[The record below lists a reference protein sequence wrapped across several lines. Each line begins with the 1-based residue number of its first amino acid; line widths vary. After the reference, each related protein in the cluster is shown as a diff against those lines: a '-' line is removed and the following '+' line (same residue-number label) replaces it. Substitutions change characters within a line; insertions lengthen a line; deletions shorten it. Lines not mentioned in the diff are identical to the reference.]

1 MKKTAKSVAGLMA
14 AVLPMAAVIGCSGGG
29 SGSSSPSPTKAAS
42 SAPSSAPSDNK
53 SDVYPENGL
62 SKTEKVTIKWGY
74 WENGYGREWADNAIK
89 KFTEKYPNV
98 KFEVTS
104 SPVIRDLIGT
114 KMAAKNDNDM
124 FDIISPSFN
133 GDAGTI
139 AQKEGLFED
148 LSDLWERE
156 VPDKKG
162 VKLKDVV
169 LPNTMEYAQKIDGK
183 FYQIPMGAYAL
194 GLFYDKTLFE
204 KNGWN
209 QNPKTWDEFKKLIT
223 DIKSKNLIPIT
234 YPGVYSTYL
243 MYGFTVKQ
251 FELAERKGTLDQFTK
266 DYRAYKLP
274 AFSSPEFKQ
283 IWERIAELG
292 KLGAFPDG
300 VAALNHT
307 QSQMQLLQGKAAMAS
322 TGDWVENEMKDSI
335 PDGFK
340 WGFMT
345 VPFGGSPSDK
355 IWIEN
360 GIGAGS
366 MMIWKNKPENVKK
379 WAKEFN
385 MFLMTNDIQAFN
397 GKFGISPIRKDFS
410 ENPKNL
416 EQLQAAPRA
425 VLEYAKNNN
434 SQFGTSVREVS
445 FSHPSSGKA
454 NKLYQDS
461 INDMA
466 SGKKDPNPILEELD
480 KLIKEASD
488 AEKK

>member
-89 KFTEKYPNV
+89 KFTAKYPNV

-139 AQKEGLFED
+139 AQKEGLFEE
-148 LSDLWERE
+148 LTDLWDRE

-169 LPNTMEYAQKIDGK
+169 LPNTMEYSAKIDGK

-209 QNPKTWDEFKKLIT
+209 QNPKTWDEFKKLVS
-223 DIKSKNLIPIT
+223 DIKAKGIIPIT
-234 YPGVYSTYL
+234 YPGVYPDYI
-243 MYGFTVKQ
+243 YFGFRIKM
-251 FELAERKGTLDQFTK
+251 FEMAEKKGTLDQFTK
-266 DYRAYKLP
+266 DYR
-274 AFSSPEFKQ
+274 SFKQ
-283 IWERIAELG
+283 PFYTSTEYKEMWNRITELG
-292 KLGAFPDG
+292 KMGAYPDG
-300 VAALNHT
+300 VAAINHT
-307 QSQMQLLQGKAAMAS
+307 QSQMQLLQGKAAMAA

-340 WGFMT
+340 WGFMSI
-345 VPFGGSPSDK
+345 PFGDSANDK

-385 MFLMTNDIQAFN
+385 LFLMTNEIQAFN
-397 GKFGISPIRKDFS
+397 GKFGISPIRKDFADD
-410 ENPKNL
+410 PKNL
-416 EQLQAAPRA
+416 EQLQSAPRA
-425 VLEYAKNNN
+425 VLEFAKNNK
-434 SQFGTSVREVS
+434 SQYGTTVQDVS
-445 FSHPSSGKA
+445 FSHPSA
-454 NKLYQDS
+454 ARATKLLQDS
-461 INDMA
+461 IIDMA
-466 SGKKDPNPILEELD
+466 TGKKDSGAVLEEAE
-480 KLIKEASD
+480 KLLKEAIDSS
-488 AEKK
+488 KK

>member
-1 MKKTAKSVAGLMA
+1 MKKVTKTVAGLLA
-14 AVLPMAAVIGCSGGG
+14 AVIPMAAVIGCSDGE
-29 SGSSSPSPTKAAS
+29 SGSTSPSPTKTNS
-42 SAPSSAPSDNK
+42 SASNSVPNDDK
-53 SDVYPENGL
+53 SDLYPENGL

-74 WENGYGREWADNAIK
+74 WENGYGRKWADNAIE

-98 KFEVTS
+98 KFEITS

-148 LSDLWERE
+148 LTDLWERE

-169 LPNTMEYAQKIDGK
+169 LPNMMEYSAKIDGK
-183 FYQIPMGAYAL
+183 FYQIPMGSYAL
-194 GLFYDKTLFE
+194 GLFFDKTLFE

-209 QNPKTWDEFKKLIT
+209 QNPKTWDEFKKLVT
-223 DIKSKNLIPIT
+223 DIKAKGIIPIT
-234 YPGVYSTYL
+234 YPGVYPDYI
-243 MYGFTVKQ
+243 YFGFRIKP
-251 FELAERKGTLDQFTK
+251 FELADKNRTIEQFTK
-266 DYRAYKLP
+266 DYRASKLP
-274 AFSSPEFKQ
+274 FYNSTESKEM
-283 IWERIAELG
+283 WNRVVELG

-300 VAALNHT
+300 VAAINHT
-307 QSQMQLLQGKAAMAS
+307 QSQMQLLQGKAALAV
-322 TGDWVENEMKDSI
+322 TGDWVENEMMDSI
-335 PDGFK
+335 PEGFQ
-340 WGFMT
+340 WGFMS
-345 VPFGGSPSDK
+345 VPFGDSPDDT

-385 MFLMTNDIQAFN
+385 MFLMTNEIQAFN
-397 GKFGISPIRKDFS
+397 GKFGISPIRNDFS
-410 ENPKNL
+410 DDPKNL

-425 VLEYAKNNN
+425 VLEFAKNNK
-434 SQFGTSVREVS
+434 SQFSTTVQDVS
-445 FSHPSSGKA
+445 FSHPSAARAK
-454 NKLYQDS
+454 KLVEDS
-461 INDMA
+461 IIDMTA
-466 SGKKDPNPILEELD
+466 GKKDPDGLLEEAD
-480 KLIKEASD
+480 KLLKEAID
-488 AEKK
+488 AEK